1 MGIGLHVGQSQSEFI
16 RWRLLLDDVI
26 ENIRLT
32 LKGLQYRPDGTLV
45 QVSEPV
51 MNDYGV
57 GLVTQVLR
65 AYLHRGV
72 ILSDL
77 DDHDI
82 REITRAVHK
91 DVADVLFKNFEQVD
105 LDRAMFRA
113 VCRFIA
119 ANVYATL
126 RRARFGRERESIDDG
141 LKVEERINAKE
152 KGGIV

>member
-1 MGIGLHVGQSQSEFI
+1 MGLGLNAQVQTEFT

-32 LKGLQYRPDGTLV
+32 LKGLAYRPDGTLV
-45 QVSEPV
+45 QVAPPI

-65 AYLHRGV
+65 SYMHRGI

-77 DDHDI
+77 DDADI

-91 DVADVLFKNFEQVD
+91 DVATVLFKNFEKIEM
-105 LDRAMFRA
+105 DRAMFRA
-113 VCRFIA
+113 TCRFIA

-126 RRARFGRERESIDDG
+126 RRARFGREREGIDSV
-141 LKVEERINAKE
+141 LKVEETLKRDKE
-152 KGGIV
+152 VA